1 MLDNEKLLFDELY
14 EKTKDCGRVQF
25 VKLLMTKEK
34 ENQELKLELSGYRQ
48 AILEDKDMLGLKE
61 ESEEL
66 KKQLTTYKIL
76 HRDCK
81 VDNLKNISKIEEM
94 ENQQKEFIEY
104 LEDKININPYDISD
118 YDYEDIINTI
128 LSKYKEIIGV
138 SDETN

>member
-25 VKLLMTKEK
+25 VELLMTKER
-34 ENQELKLELSGYRQ
+34 ENQ
-48 AILEDKDMLGLKE
+48 
-61 ESEEL
+61 EL

-94 ENQQKEFIEY
+94 ENQQKEFIGWLEAMSKMYENEY
-104 LEDKININPYDISD
+104 KDI
-118 YDYEDIINTI
+118 DIAGHYNCV
-128 LSKYKEIIGV
+128 LAKYKEIIG
-138 SDETN
+138 DDKQWEQTTMQ